1 MATTPPPQNSVH
13 PPSTPLHGAKFDTYQ
28 HSRTRKSTRPT
39 TRRSQRAAH
48 TPPAASI
55 ASTSSARI
63 LANTYSPP
71 SSADTSPQTRAT
83 KRRRG
88 NPYSD
93 TDTGKGDS
101 SPTTDINMDPL
112 ITSDALPVPGQG
124 TFNAGSNMLPTPA
137 KTPRKKDLRKTSELQ
152 SAARVLFP
160 SRLEK
165 AEDAMPSKQVR
176 RGRKNVGFS
185 LDDSGEDEDANGRIQ
200 IFTDSKEKIPELDL
214 GDHNP
219 FLDNPDTA
227 GAPESHKT
235 TRRSGRKSK
244 GHVKTN
250 PHIQDAFN
258 HEEGMVYVF
267 RGKKIFRRF
276 SPDPDHPNLSSE
288 ETEIEGS
295 ISPRLRPLTR
305 ASVKPRLLFPTEK
318 QRHEREFRE
327 EALTN
332 VEDGHIE
339 KADEKMVTP
348 VKQSFGPATPPTTGH
363 ATRSATRRMAAKG
376 GSSPLGPPD
385 SGTMTPAESKPRKK
399 TSPFDDW
406 QRTKAGPAGHR
417 KGKKRSAEHMEKDG
431 VGAGNKKT
439 KVNAGASGSSLDV
452 VND

>member
-1 MATTPPPQNSVH
+1 MATTPPPQTSVH
-13 PPSTPLHGAKFDTYQ
+13 APSTPLHGAKFDTYQ
-28 HSRTRKSTRPT
+28 HSRTRPT
-39 TRRSQRAAH
+39 TRRSQRPAH

-55 ASTSSARI
+55 ASTTSARV

-93 TDTGKGDS
+93 TNTGKRDS
-101 SPTTDINMDPL
+101 SPITGSNMDPL
-112 ITSDALPVPGQG
+112 TTSGALLVPEQG
-124 TFNAGSNMLPTPA
+124 TFSHGPNMLPTPA

-176 RGRKNVGFS
+176 RRKNVGFS

-219 FLDNPDTA
+219 FLGNLDTA
-227 GAPESHKT
+227 GPPEPHKT
-235 TRRSGRKSK
+235 TRRSARKGK

-276 SPDPDHPNLSSE
+276 SPDPDRPNLSSE
-288 ETEIEGS
+288 ETEVEGS
-295 ISPRLRPLTR
+295 TSPRLRSLTR

-318 QRHEREFRE
+318 QRREREFRE
-327 EALTN
+327 EEALTD

-339 KADEKMVTP
+339 RAGKKLVTP
-348 VKQSFGPATPPTTGH
+348 VKQSFGPATPPTTCH
-363 ATRSATRRMAAKG
+363 ATRSTTKRTATNV

-385 SGTMTPAESKPRKK
+385 SGTVTPAESRPRKK
-399 TSPFDDW
+399 TSPFDEW
-406 QRTKAGPAGHR
+406 QRTKAGPAGHG
-417 KGKKRSAEHMEKDG
+417 KGKKRSAEHLEKDG

-439 KVNAGASGSSLDV
+439 KVNAGV
-452 VND
+452 